1 MNTIEAIKKE
11 YHAEHISLNRFLK
24 KPYMMAQLG
33 IPEGLK
39 PLLCASFGY
48 AVKEEPAKEH
58 KISVNRV

>member
-1 MNTIEAIKKE
+1 MDNISWFKEAK
-11 YHAEHISLNRFLK
+11 YG
-24 KPYMMAQLG
+24 MMAQLG
-33 IPEGLK
+33 IAEGLK

>member
-1 MNTIEAIKKE
+1 
-11 YHAEHISLNRFLK
+11 
-24 KPYMMAQLG
+24 MMAQLG

-58 KISVNRV
+58 KEILILLITFLQFTEVLL